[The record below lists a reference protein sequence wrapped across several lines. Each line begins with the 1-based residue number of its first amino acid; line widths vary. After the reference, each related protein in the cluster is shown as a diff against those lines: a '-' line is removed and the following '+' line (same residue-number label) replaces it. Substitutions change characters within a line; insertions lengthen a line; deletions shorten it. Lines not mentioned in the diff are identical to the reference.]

1 MTETYPGVSTTP
13 TPTVAPAS
21 LYERFPRTIR
31 ATGATLAGASLA
43 VLGAS
48 CGEVSSPQPPRN
60 SFVELK
66 PDHSRLIDPNNPLA
80 GMNPFPEPEG
90 GWNPHTLA
98 EAYHL
103 SELVKGNQ
111 CTPKPGSKPLVEK
124 HVKVGNFEGDVQ
136 LKATNPD
143 CEDSFYT
150 RAETQTDAGNNTAV
164 YEVEHRVIPGDPAI
178 NPYRVRQESIP
189 DRPDQQAWTV
199 QTALKLGDR
208 VISCIIS
215 GGDEACINPYTVGQP
230 ASQ

>member
-1 MTETYPGVSTTP
+1 MTEIYPGVSTTL
-13 TPTVAPAS
+13 TPAVAPAS
-21 LYERFPRTIR
+21 PYERFPRTTR
-31 ATGATLAGASLA
+31 ATGAVLASASLA
-43 VLGAS
+43 VLGVG
-48 CGEVSSPQPPRN
+48 CGEASSPQPPRD
-60 SFVELK
+60 SFVELM
-66 PDHSRLIDPNNPLA
+66 PDHSRLIDSNNPLA

-90 GWNPHTLA
+90 GWDAQTRAN
-98 EAYHL
+98 AYHL
-103 SELVKGNQ
+103 SELVTGNR
-111 CTPKPGSKPLVEK
+111 CKPKPGGEPLVEK
-124 HVKVGNFEGDVQ
+124 HVKVGDFEGDVQ

-143 CEDSFYT
+143 CENSFYT
-150 RAETQTDAGNNTAV
+150 RAETQTDAGNNTAA

-230 ASQ
+230 AG